1 MARGPDQPS
10 RLYLACLLV
19 AAAIS
24 LLPSARI
31 IPWTTDVAAVL
42 WLPLTPP
49 AHGLMA
55 LRQWLRP
62 QRDDAKYLDAQL
74 LSDERDRFRALWHS
88 ERIHSSELE
97 QRLQQLDRAKKM
109 DRGGR
114 EVAPLLVSVT
124 ARGEGP
130 GERMLALNAGSRDG
144 VQSGDPAV
152 VGGDILVGRLV
163 GEPTGVRCWLAPL
176 TDPSTGRVDAF
187 IAPAD
192 RPEAGP
198 AESVLIQLRPN
209 SGGLLVG
216 EVDAS
221 KQVFEGDI
229 ARLADAT
236 WKSAAQG
243 MRMGTVVS
251 VRRSDK
257 NPLRMHIEVKT
268 EVDPDRLRQVT
279 LKIDAEAIP

>member
-1 MARGPDQPS
+1 M
-10 RLYLACLLV
+10 
-19 AAAIS
+19 
-24 LLPSARI
+24 LPSARVTT
-31 IPWTTDVAAVL
+31 WTTDVAAVL

-55 LRQWLRP
+55 LRHWLRP

-74 LSDERDRFRALWHS
+74 LSDERDLFRALWHS
-88 ERIHSSELE
+88 ERIHTNELE
-97 QRLQQLDRAKKM
+97 QKLQQLDRAKKM

-152 VGGDILVGRLV
+152 IGGDILVGRLV

-198 AESVLIQLRPN
+198 NESVVVQLRPD
-209 SGGLLVG
+209 SAGILVG
-216 EVDAS
+216 DIDAS
-221 KQVFEGDI
+221 KKVFEGDI
-229 ARLADAT
+229 VRLADAT
-236 WKSAAQG
+236 WKPAAQG
-243 MRMGTVVS
+243 MRMGTVVA

-257 NPLRMHIEVKT
+257 NPLRLRVEVKT
-268 EVDPDRLRQVT
+268 NVDPDQLRQVT